1 MDTISQGRI
10 KPAGGRFPVPVYP
23 YSNWDINGLSGSAA
37 YKAFAE
43 LRRQLP
49 PGGRIKEDY
58 TFKWATD
65 DKLNRD
71 VTVSE
76 LFGNKDTLLIN
87 TE

>member
-1 MDTISQGRI
+1 MSEPR
-10 KPAGGRFPVPVYP
+10 YP
-23 YSNWDINGLSGSAA
+23 NESADYRLA
-37 YKAFAE
+37 REALLAEEKALVDKVKAVAE

-49 PGGRIKEDY
+49 RGGRIKEDY